1 MALMLAHN
9 CKEVLIQF
17 PAKAA
22 FSILRM
28 HAYKVNIGFLW
39 PTLRKKADQESR
51 DLIVFFEDETG
62 FTEMFEEQ
70 SRQHV
75 THLPPAPPLIEY

>member
-1 MALMLAHN
+1 MESDGTRVDRRCNTADHAPLILAHD

-28 HAYKVNIGFLW
+28 HAYKVNIGS
-39 PTLRKKADQESR
+39 TA
-51 DLIVFFEDETG
+51 
-62 FTEMFEEQ
+62 
-70 SRQHV
+70 
-75 THLPPAPPLIEY
+75 